1 MIRFEE
7 DHLSLLIS
15 IASTSFVFASTNESF
30 ERNALNTGVSFTNPE
45 SDPYNDFIN
54 AKKEA
59 GLKAS
64 IMAAKETGAKDIE
77 TVSVICPTRP
87 QITHYWAGLA
97 AAEQVIRANG
107 NSNNLTAT
115 YGSVADGAGGTVS
128 GTYHQFTINSWLGGV
143 GTGGASMYQVTT
155 AINHFSTGSFTWG
168 YRHVDGSG
176 TTCANNLLPFFRST
190 IRDNQKCCVVLV
202 STQHLGYYY
211 GNACDHYITVNGYC
225 SVSSTVS
232 SYFDVVDPHY
242 SSSYQGPHTISPAEL
257 GNAVSY
263 TGYNLIW

>member
-1 MIRFEE
+1 MKKENNMKKA
-7 DHLSLLIS
+7 LCVLLALIIS
-15 IASTSFVFASTNESF
+15 IASTSLVFASTNESS
-30 ERNALNTGVSFTNPE
+30 ERNVLNTGVSFNNPE
-45 SDPYNDFIN
+45 SDPYNDYVN
-54 AKKEA
+54 ARKEA
-59 GLKAS
+59 ELKAS
-64 IMAAKETGAKDIE
+64 ILAAKETGAKDIE
-77 TVSVICPTRP
+77 TVSVTCPTRP
-87 QITHYWAGLA
+87 QITTYWCGLA

-107 NSNNLTAT
+107 NANNLTAT
-115 YGSVADGAGGTVS
+115 NG
-128 GTYHQFTINSWLGGV
+128 YHQNTINNWLGGV

-176 TTCANNLLPFFRST
+176 ITCANNLLPFFRST

-202 STQHLGYYY
+202 STQYLGYYY

-232 SYFDVVDPHY
+232 AYFDVVDPHY
-242 SSSYQGPHTISPAEL
+242 SSSYQGPHTVSPAEL
-257 GNAVSY
+257 GDAVSY